1 MARVVRALRQKFM
14 SLVRLLTAGKSL
26 VGIQDSRSRYR
37 SVDPRA
43 LPKFG
48 SEKKINTEIA
58 GEGGVKPRGG
68 KSSPGPAKADV
79 RVAADAN
86 VRAPFADKKVVAR
99 AGDKNVGV
107 TKPAEKA
114 RTKAAR
120 QDRSS
125 GWVSELGSKLSSLVS
140 QKPKAARRAV
150 PRFNGV
156 PVQGE
161 LSLDNIKVVR
171 NDLSDADL
179 EVVAKKAA
187 PAEEVEVRR
196 GASRAA
202 EFVKLVARSVRSAPR
217 AGRDA
222 RPTVDTARGDARP
235 SMTPMFS
242 AVKS

>member
-1 MARVVRALRQKFM
+1 M

-26 VGIQDSRSRYR
+26 VGIQDLKSRYR

-48 SEKKINTEIA
+48 SEKKIYSEVA
-58 GEGGVKPRGG
+58 RESRESGERGA
-68 KSSPGPAKADV
+68 KSSGEVSKGNMNA
-79 RVAADAN
+79 AADRN
-86 VRAPFADKKVVAR
+86 VRAPGAERSVGAAVGEKSITAPISDR
-99 AGDKNVGV
+99 DVGV
-107 TKPAEKA
+107 TGGAEKA
-114 RTKAAR
+114 PLKAAR

-140 QKPKAARRAV
+140 QKPKPTRGAI

-179 EVVAKKAA
+179 EVVARKAVKA
-187 PAEEVEVRR
+187 EPEEAEVGQASSPAAEERPDSKVRR
-196 GASRAA
+196 
-202 EFVKLVARSVRSAPR
+202 L
-217 AGRDA
+217 AG
-222 RPTVDTARGDARP
+222 TL
-235 SMTPMFS
+235 
-242 AVKS
+242 